1 MEAIVKRTIERRL
14 KAKGMSHKQALI
26 MVSALNDVVRD
37 MREAREEIEYA
48 TANVEGDDFR
58 FEVPRG

>member
-48 TANVEGDDFR
+48 TANFEGDHFR

>member
-37 MREAREEIEYA
+37 MREAREEIEQA
-48 TANVEGDDFR
+48 TAHVQGDHFR
-58 FEVPRG
+58 FEEPRG

>member
-37 MREAREEIEYA
+37 MREAREAIEYA
-48 TANVEGDDFR
+48 TANVEGDHFR